1 MKTVAIYLASIVIV
15 TAVFV
20 YGLHLPSVIVGKTDL
35 VHEWYYKNAV
45 SSFLSDIV
53 IITVYIQI
61 GLWVARMFQTKYLS
75 SVVTDVMGLVFVTCV
90 LDVFFMLVFYNGAKY
105 NYISKSSFFVR
116 WFGDVGSIVIFYDIL
131 LVLLVYGTIQ
141 SLDYI
146 IK

>member
-1 MKTVAIYLASIVIV
+1 MKVVAIYLASIIIV

-20 YGLHLPSVIVGKTDL
+20 YGLHLPSVIVGKTEL
-35 VHEWYYKNAV
+35 VQEWYYKNAV
-45 SSFLSDIV
+45 TSFLSDIV
-53 IITVYIQI
+53 IITAYIQI

-75 SVVTDVMGLVFVTCV
+75 RVVTDIMGLVFVTCV
-90 LDVFFMLVFYNGAKY
+90 LDVFFMLVFYNGSKY

-116 WFGDVGSIVIFYDIL
+116 WFGDVGSIVIFYDII

>member
-45 SSFLSDIV
+45 GSFIKDIV

-116 WFGDVGSIVIFYDIL
+116 WFGDVGPIVIFYDIL
-131 LVLLVYGTIQ
+131 LLLLVYGTIQ

>member
-1 MKTVAIYLASIVIV
+1 MT
-15 TAVFV
+15 
-20 YGLHLPSVIVGKTDL
+20 
-35 VHEWYYKNAV
+35 
-45 SSFLSDIV
+45 SFLSDIV
-53 IITVYIQI
+53 IITAYIQI

-75 SVVTDVMGLVFVTCV
+75 RVVTDIMGLVFVTCV
-90 LDVFFMLVFYNGAKY
+90 LDVFFMLVFYNGSKY

-116 WFGDVGSIVIFYDIL
+116 WFGDVGSIVIFYDII

>member
-45 SSFLSDIV
+45 SSFLKDIV

-75 SVVTDVMGLVFVTCV
+75 SVVTDVMGLVFVACV

-105 NYISKSSFFVR
+105 NYISKSTFFVR
-116 WFGDVGSIVIFYDIL
+116 WFGDVGPIVIFYDIL
-131 LVLLVYGTIQ
+131 LLLLVYGTIQ

>member
-1 MKTVAIYLASIVIV
+1 MKLVAIYLASIIIV

-35 VHEWYYKNAV
+35 VQEWYYKNAV
-45 SSFLSDIV
+45 TSFLSDIV
-53 IITVYIQI
+53 IITAYIQI

-75 SVVTDVMGLVFVTCV
+75 RVVSDIMGLVFVTCV
-90 LDVFFMLVFYNGAKY
+90 LDVFFMLVFYNGSKY

-116 WFGDVGSIVIFYDIL
+116 WFGDVGSIVIFYDII

>member
-45 SSFLSDIV
+45 SSFLKDIV

-105 NYISKSSFFVR
+105 NYISKSTFFVR
-116 WFGDVGSIVIFYDIL
+116 WFGDVGPIVIFYDIL
-131 LVLLVYGTIQ
+131 LLLLVYGTIQ

>member
-1 MKTVAIYLASIVIV
+1 MKVVAIYLASIIIV

-35 VHEWYYKNAV
+35 VQEWYYKNAV
-45 SSFLSDIV
+45 TSFLSDIV
-53 IITVYIQI
+53 IITAYIQI

-75 SVVTDVMGLVFVTCV
+75 RVVTDIMGLVFVTCV
-90 LDVFFMLVFYNGAKY
+90 LDVFFMLVFYNGSKY

-116 WFGDVGSIVIFYDIL
+116 WFGDVGSIVIFYDII

>member
-45 SSFLSDIV
+45 SSFLKDIV

-75 SVVTDVMGLVFVTCV
+75 SVVTDVLGLVFVACV
-90 LDVFFMLVFYNGAKY
+90 IDVFFMLVFYNGAKY

-116 WFGDVGSIVIFYDIL
+116 WFGDVGPIVIFYDIL
-131 LVLLVYGTIQ
+131 LLLLVYGTIQ

>member
-1 MKTVAIYLASIVIV
+1 MKLVAIYLASIIIV

-35 VHEWYYKNAV
+35 VQEWYYKNAV
-45 SSFLSDIV
+45 TSFLSDIV
-53 IITVYIQI
+53 IITAYIQI

-75 SVVTDVMGLVFVTCV
+75 RVVTDIMGLVFVTCV
-90 LDVFFMLVFYNGAKY
+90 LDVFFMLVFYNGSKY

-116 WFGDVGSIVIFYDIL
+116 WFGDVGSIVIFYDII

>member
-45 SSFLSDIV
+45 GSFLKDIV

-75 SVVTDVMGLVFVTCV
+75 SVVTDVMGLVFVACV

-131 LVLLVYGTIQ
+131 LLLLVYGTIQ
-141 SLDYI
+141 SLEYI

>member
-45 SSFLSDIV
+45 SSFLKDIV

-75 SVVTDVMGLVFVTCV
+75 SVVTDVLGLVFVACV
-90 LDVFFMLVFYNGAKY
+90 LDVFFMIVFYNGAKY

-116 WFGDVGSIVIFYDIL
+116 WFGDVGTIVIFYDIL
-131 LVLLVYGTIQ
+131 LLLLVYGTIQ

>member
-45 SSFLSDIV
+45 SSFLKDIV

-75 SVVTDVMGLVFVTCV
+75 SVVTDVMGLVFVACV

-105 NYISKSSFFVR
+105 NYISKSTFFVR
-116 WFGDVGSIVIFYDIL
+116 WFGDVGPIVIFYDIL
-131 LVLLVYGTIQ
+131 LLLLVYGTIQ
-141 SLDYI
+141 SLEYI

>member
-45 SSFLSDIV
+45 SSFLKDIV

-90 LDVFFMLVFYNGAKY
+90 LHVFFMLVFYNGAKY
-105 NYISKSSFFVR
+105 NYISKSTFFVR
-116 WFGDVGSIVIFYDIL
+116 WFGDVGPIVIFYDIL
-131 LVLLVYGTIQ
+131 LLLLVYGTIQ

>member
-45 SSFLSDIV
+45 SSFLKDIV

-75 SVVTDVMGLVFVTCV
+75 SVVTDVMGLVFVACV

-131 LVLLVYGTIQ
+131 LLLLVYGTIQ